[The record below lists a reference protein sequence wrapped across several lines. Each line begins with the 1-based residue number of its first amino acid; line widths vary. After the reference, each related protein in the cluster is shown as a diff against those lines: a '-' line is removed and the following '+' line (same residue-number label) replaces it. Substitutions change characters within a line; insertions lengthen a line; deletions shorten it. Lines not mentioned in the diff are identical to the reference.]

1 MSGVLEEEYEPR
13 RLAKP
18 FHLRRLD
25 PPEPGFAY
33 EIRPATAKD
42 LPDVRQIYNHYVT
55 NTMVTLDTETRT
67 LRTWRSKYAYL
78 TRLQLPFLVAVS
90 PSGQVLGYAL
100 CEPWIQ
106 KRAYRFTAE
115 ESIYLRPAST
125 GKGLG
130 KALLAALI
138 DAGRQ
143 AGLKQILAVIADSG
157 AEASI
162 GLHRSLGFKE
172 TGRMG
177 KVAFK
182 FDRWIG
188 TVTMQKDVK

>member
-1 MSGVLEEEYEPR
+1 MLEEEYEPR
-13 RLAKP
+13 RLSKP

-25 PPEPGFAY
+25 PPEPEFAY
-33 EIRPATAKD
+33 EIRPARPED

-55 NTMVTLDTETRT
+55 NTMVTLDTDTRT
-67 LRTWRSKYAYL
+67 LRTWRAKFAYL
-78 TRLQLPFLVAVS
+78 TRLKLPFLVAVS

-130 KALLAALI
+130 RALLTALMAASK
-138 DAGRQ
+138 Q
-143 AGLKQILAVIADSG
+143 AGLKQVLAVVADSG
-157 AEASI
+157 AESSL
-162 GLHRSLGFKE
+162 GLHRALGFKE

-188 TVTMQKDVK
+188 TVMMQKDLK

>member
-1 MSGVLEEEYEPR
+1 VLEEEYEPR

-25 PPEPGFAY
+25 PPEADFAY
-33 EIRPATAKD
+33 EIRAATAKD

-67 LRTWRSKYAYL
+67 LRTWRTKFAYL
-78 TRLQLPFLVAVS
+78 AKLGLPFLVAVS

-106 KRAYRFTAE
+106 KRSYRFTAE

-130 KALLAALI
+130 RALLTALMAA
-138 DAGRQ
+138 GKE
-143 AGLKQILAVIADSG
+143 AGLKQMLAVIADGG

-188 TVTMQKDVK
+188 TVMMQRTIK